1 MCHNRKAKKHWN
13 KKQGKAHYKEVNLK
27 KQNKKTVDRK
37 RKKRE
42 TFAFLTTST
51 EPSDDVAG

>member
-27 KQNKKTVDRK
+27 KKKNSRK
-37 RKKRE
+37 KKKKRE

>member
-1 MCHNRKAKKHWN
+1 MCHDRKAKKQWN

-27 KQNKKTVDRK
+27 KQNKNSRK
-37 RKKRE
+37 KKKKRE

>member
-27 KQNKKTVDRK
+27 KKKKTVDRK